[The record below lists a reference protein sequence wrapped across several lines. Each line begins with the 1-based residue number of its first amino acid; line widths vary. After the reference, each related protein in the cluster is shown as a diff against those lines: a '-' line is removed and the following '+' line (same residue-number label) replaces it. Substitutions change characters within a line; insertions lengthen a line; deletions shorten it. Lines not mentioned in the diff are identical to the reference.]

1 MTPRGQSPSSDSD
14 ALNAALRHLARRPR
28 SESEVRRLLSRRF
41 VSSVVET
48 AVGALK
54 DRGILDDAAFALFC
68 RESRERHKPKG
79 APAIRWELVQ
89 RGVPREVAEEAV
101 AGLDEE
107 GGAYRAAS
115 ALAGRLPRADFLTFR
130 NKLAAYL
137 RRRGFAFEVVRAT
150 VSRLWEELSD
160 PADGHIEGGEQ
171 EEEPEDIVEQ

>member
-1 MTPRGQSPSSDSD
+1 M
-14 ALNAALRHLARRPR
+14 
-28 SESEVRRLLSRRF
+28 
-41 VSSVVET
+41 VET

-54 DRGILDDAAFALFC
+54 DRGILGDEAFALFW